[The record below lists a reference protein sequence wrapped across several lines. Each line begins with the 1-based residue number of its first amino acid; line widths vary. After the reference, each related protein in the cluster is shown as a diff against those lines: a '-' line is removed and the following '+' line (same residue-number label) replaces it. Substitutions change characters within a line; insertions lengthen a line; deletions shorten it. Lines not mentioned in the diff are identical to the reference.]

1 MKVYMIL
8 LVVVVN
14 FHRRSTREGMI
25 TWGKKYIESWL
36 ECVILKLEINDM
48 NMSQK
53 VFYRIKI
60 IKSCGISIFRLIM
73 L

>member
-53 VFYRIKI
+53 VF
-60 IKSCGISIFRLIM
+60 
-73 L
+73 